1 MADNENGAYE
11 AVKYLYKNGH
21 KRIGII
27 LGISDYSTTLE
38 RFNGFKKALVEL
50 NCNIPSDLIKNGDW
64 TFEGGFKAMKEILN
78 QETQLPSAIFACND
92 ITAFGVIEAIKE
104 AELHVPGDVSVIGFD
119 NIAQCEYLTPRLT
132 SVDVD
137 VNTIAKAALQQLLSI
152 IETQTD
158 LNLKIVIPTKLV
170 LRNSVKNIF

>member
-1 MADNENGAYE
+1 
-11 AVKYLYKNGH
+11 
-21 KRIGII
+21 
-27 LGISDYSTTLE
+27 
-38 RFNGFKKALVEL
+38 
-50 NCNIPSDLIKNGDW
+50 
-64 TFEGGFKAMKEILN
+64 
-78 QETQLPSAIFACND
+78 LPSAIFACND

-104 AELHVPGDVSVIGFD
+104 AGLHVPGDVSVIGFD
-119 NIAQCEYLTPRLT
+119 NIAQCEYLTPKLT